1 MRIVVVIGVFAVL
14 FGLVACSSVK
24 TDEHAT
30 TKKVVREMFEAFN
43 QHDVTLLVSL
53 YAEDAVVVSP
63 DKCEPLVGRPAIASG
78 YQDLFDQVP
87 DVKDTISIMIAEG
100 ERAAV
105 EFVASSE
112 IEGAE
117 FQLPIA
123 AILTVQDGLIVRDV
137 GYFDSDIEKH
147 CE

>member
-1 MRIVVVIGVFAVL
+1 MRIEVVIGVFAIL
-14 FGLVACSSVK
+14 FGSVACSSVE
-24 TDEHAT
+24 TNEHIT

-43 QHDVTLLVSL
+43 KHDVAKLVSL

-63 DKCEPLVGRPAIASG
+63 DKCEPLVGRPAIAAD
-78 YQDLFDQVP
+78 YQGLFDQVP
-87 DVKDTISIMIAEG
+87 DVKDTISVMIVEG
-100 ERAAV
+100 QQVAV
-105 EFVASSE
+105 GFTASSE
-112 IEGAE
+112 IEGAA

>member
-1 MRIVVVIGVFAVL
+1 MQTRIVIGMFAAL
-14 FGLVACSSVK
+14 CGSLACSPVK
-24 TDEHAT
+24 TDAHAA
-30 TKKVVREMFEAFN
+30 TKDVVRAMFHAFN
-43 QHDVTLLVSL
+43 EHDVTMMVSL
-53 YAEDAVVVSP
+53 YAEDAVVLSP
-63 DKCEPLVGRPAIASG
+63 EQCEPLVGRPAIASS
-78 YQDLFDQVP
+78 YQDLLDQVP

-137 GYFDSDIEKH
+137 GYFDSDIEKQ